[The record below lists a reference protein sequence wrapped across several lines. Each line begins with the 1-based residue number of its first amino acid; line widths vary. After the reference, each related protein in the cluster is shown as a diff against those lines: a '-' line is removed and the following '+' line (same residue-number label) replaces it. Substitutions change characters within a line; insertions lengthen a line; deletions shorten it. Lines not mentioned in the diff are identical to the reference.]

1 MNRAA
6 LLFLP
11 LLLAAC
17 AQAPSSSPVVPGAT
31 ALPSGAYSAQATGT
45 TTTGS
50 ATGSGVTRAY
60 TLYTPALGTGSARP
74 LVVMLHGC
82 TQSAADFAA
91 GTRMN
96 DLADT
101 QGFFVVYPEQPSSA
115 NQSRCWNW
123 FEPAHQAR
131 AQGEPAA
138 IRAVV
143 EAVKGRVNVDPAR
156 VYVAGLSAGAA
167 MSVIMGATYPD
178 VFSAVGVAS
187 GLEFK
192 AATGSAA
199 AFTAMS
205 SGGPDPDAQGTAAY
219 GAMGS
224 FRRTVRTI
232 VFHGSSDYTV
242 SPVNGAQV
250 AAQWVQTNDW
260 ADDGQDNGSRS
271 AAQVT
276 TRSGTVSGGR
286 AYSVKSFAGGV
297 VEQWSVTGMGH
308 AWSGG
313 STAGSYTDPKGPDAS
328 AEMWRFF
335 SAGGGTGG
343 GGTTPDT
350 TAPVLSV
357 SPAPG
362 TYTAPLT
369 VTLSLNEPG
378 TVYATTDGSD
388 PASSATRLTLVGG
401 GSLTLGSSGTVR
413 ASAVDVAG
421 NVSATQAS
429 TYTLTAAPD
438 TSVSFSSVASQ
449 DGYVAA
455 NTPSATTGGYVVA
468 SGGIGVGDNADA
480 PWKGVLSFDTASLP
494 DGATVTGAV
503 LTVRYSLA
511 PNGNPWAGGAA
522 LHGDV
527 KGGCLGAACTLGT
540 DDFAAAVTAGGAVT
554 FSAPAGT
561 GVGTTLSAP
570 LSAAGLA
577 AIDRTGRTQI
587 RLAFVGGAARSNRLS
602 DYVTLGE
609 GAQVTLALTYR

>member
-6 LLFLP
+6 LMSLP

-17 AQAPSSSPVVPGAT
+17 AQAPSSPLSSPH
-31 ALPSGAYSAQATGT
+31 PSSPLRAQATGI

-50 ATGSGVTRAY
+50 ATGAGVTRAY
-60 TLYTPALGTGSARP
+60 TLYTPAAGAGAARP

-82 TQSAADFAA
+82 TQSPADFAA

-101 QGFFVVYPEQPSSA
+101 QGFLVVYPEQPASA
-115 NQSRCWNW
+115 NQNRCWNW
-123 FEPAHQAR
+123 FDPAHQAR
-131 AQGEPAA
+131 GQGEPAA

-143 EAVKGRVNVDPAR
+143 DAVKGRVNVDAAR

-178 VFSAVGVAS
+178 VFSGVGVAS
-187 GLEFK
+187 GLEFR
-192 AATGSAA
+192 AATSSSA
-199 AFTAMS
+199 AFTAMN
-205 SGGPDPDAQGTAAY
+205 SGGPNPDAQGTAAY
-219 GAMGS
+219 NAMGT
-224 FRRTVRTI
+224 FKRTVRTI

-242 SPVNGAQV
+242 YPVNGDQV
-250 AAQWVQTNDW
+250 AAQWVQTNDL

-271 AAQVT
+271 TAQVT

-286 AYSVKSFAGGV
+286 AYSVKTFAGGV

-328 AEMWRFF
+328 AELWRFF
-335 SAGGGTGG
+335 SAGTAGG
-343 GGTTPDT
+343 GGTAPDT
-350 TAPVLSV
+350 TAPVVSV

-362 TYTAPLT
+362 TYVGPLT

-388 PASSATRLTLVGG
+388 PASSATRVTLAGG
-401 GSLTLGSSGTVR
+401 GSVTLAGSGTVR
-413 ASAVDVAG
+413 ASAVDTAG
-421 NVSATQAS
+421 NASATQAYA
-429 TYTLTAAPD
+429 YTLTAAPD
-438 TSVSFSSVASQ
+438 TAVSFSSVGTQ

-480 PWKGVLSFDTASLP
+480 PWKGVLSFDTSSLP
-494 DGATVTGAV
+494 DGATVTGAT

-511 PNGNPWAGGAA
+511 PNGTPWAGGAT
-522 LHGDV
+522 LGVDV
-527 KGGCLGAACTLGT
+527 RSGCLGATCALGT
-540 DDFAAAVTAGGAVT
+540 DDFAAAVTAAGVAS
-554 FSAPAGT
+554 FAAPTGT
-561 GVGTTLSAP
+561 AAGTTLSAP
-570 LSAAGLA
+570 LNASGLA
-577 AIDRTGRTQI
+577 AINRAGSTQVRLVFTGGT
-587 RLAFVGGAARSNRLS
+587 ARSNGLS
-602 DYVTLGE
+602 DYLTLGE
-609 GAQVTLALTYR
+609 GTQGTLNVTYR

>member
-6 LLFLP
+6 LLSLP

-17 AQAPSSSPVVPGAT
+17 AQAPSSLLSAPP
-31 ALPSGAYSAQATGT
+31 ALHAQATGT

-50 ATGSGVTRAY
+50 ATGAGVTRNY
-60 TLYTPALGTGSARP
+60 TLYTPTAGAGAARP

-82 TQSAADFAA
+82 TQSPADFAA

-101 QGFFVVYPEQPSSA
+101 QGFLVVYPEQPASA
-115 NQSRCWNW
+115 NQNKCWNW

-131 AQGEPAA
+131 GQGEPAA

-143 EAVKGRVNVDPAR
+143 DAVKGRVNVDPAR

-178 VFSAVGVAS
+178 VFSGVGVAS

-192 AATGSAA
+192 AATSSSA
-199 AFTAMS
+199 AFTAMN
-205 SGGPDPDAQGTAAY
+205 SGGPNPDAQGTAAFN
-219 GAMGS
+219 AMGT

-242 SPVNGAQV
+242 YPVNGDQV
-250 AAQWVQTNDW
+250 AAQWVQTNDL

-271 AAQVT
+271 TAQVT
-276 TRSGTVSGGR
+276 SRTGTVGGTGGR
-286 AYSVKSFAGGV
+286 AYTVKSFAGGV

-335 SAGGGTGG
+335 SAGSGGG

-350 TAPVLSV
+350 TAPVVSV

-362 TYTAPLT
+362 TYVGPLT
-369 VTLSLNEPG
+369 VTLSVNEPG

-388 PASSATRLTLVGG
+388 PVSSASRVALAGG
-401 GSLTLGSSGTVR
+401 GSVTLSSSGTVR
-413 ASAVDVAG
+413 AYAVDTAG
-421 NVSATQAS
+421 NASAPQTYA
-429 TYTLTAAPD
+429 YTLTAAPD
-438 TSVSFSSVASQ
+438 TAVSFSSVAAQ

-468 SGGIGVGDNADA
+468 SGGISVGDNADA
-480 PWKGVLSFDTASLP
+480 PWKGVLSFDTSSLP
-494 DGATVTGAV
+494 DGATVTGAT
-503 LTVRYSLA
+503 LTVRYSLV

-522 LHGDV
+522 LTADV
-527 KGGCLGAACTLGT
+527 KGGCLGATCALGT
-540 DDFAAAVTAGGAVT
+540 DDFAVAVTAAGAAS
-554 FSAPAGT
+554 FAAPAGT
-561 GVGTTLSAP
+561 AAGTTLSAP
-570 LSAAGLA
+570 LNASGLA
-577 AIDRTGRTQI
+577 AINRVGSTQL
-587 RLAFVGGAARSNRLS
+587 RLAFTGGTARSNGLS
-602 DYVTLGE
+602 DYLTLGE
-609 GAQVTLALTYR
+609 GTQVTLNVTYR

>member
-6 LLFLP
+6 LMSLP

-17 AQAPSSSPVVPGAT
+17 AQAPSSPLSSPH
-31 ALPSGAYSAQATGT
+31 PSSPLHAQATGT

-50 ATGSGVTRAY
+50 ATGAGVTRNY
-60 TLYTPALGTGSARP
+60 TLYTPTAGAGAARP

-82 TQSAADFAA
+82 TQSPADFAA

-101 QGFFVVYPEQPSSA
+101 QGFLVVYPEQPSSA
-115 NQSRCWNW
+115 NQNKCWNW
-123 FEPAHQAR
+123 FDPAHQAR
-131 AQGEPAA
+131 GQGEPAA

-143 EAVKGRVNVDPAR
+143 DAVKGKMNVDAAR

-178 VFSAVGVAS
+178 VFSGVGVAS

-192 AATGSAA
+192 AATSSSA
-199 AFTAMS
+199 AFTAMN
-205 SGGPDPDAQGTAAY
+205 SGGPNPDAQGTAAY
-219 GAMGS
+219 NAMGT
-224 FRRTVRTI
+224 FKRTVRTI

-242 SPVNGAQV
+242 YPVNGDQV
-250 AAQWVQTNDW
+250 AAQWVQTNDL

-271 AAQVT
+271 TAQVT

-286 AYSVKSFAGGV
+286 AYSVKTFAGGV

-313 STAGSYTDPKGPDAS
+313 NTAGSYTDPKGPDAS

-335 SAGGGTGG
+335 SAGTWGG

-350 TAPVLSV
+350 TAPVVSV

-362 TYTAPLT
+362 TYVGPLT
-369 VTLSLNEPG
+369 VTLALNEPG

-388 PASSATRLTLVGG
+388 PVSSATRVALAGG
-401 GSLTLGSSGTVR
+401 GSVTLSSSGTVR
-413 ASAVDVAG
+413 AYAVDTAG
-421 NVSATQAS
+421 NASAPQTYA
-429 TYTLTAAPD
+429 YTLTAAPD
-438 TSVSFSSVASQ
+438 TAVAFSSVGTQ

-480 PWKGVLSFDTASLP
+480 PWKGVLSFDTSSLP
-494 DGATVTGAV
+494 DGATVTGAT

-511 PNGNPWAGGAA
+511 PNGNPWAGGAT
-522 LHGDV
+522 LGVDV
-527 KGGCLGAACTLGT
+527 RSGCLGATCALGT
-540 DDFAAAVTAGGAVT
+540 DDFAAAVTAAGVAS
-554 FSAPAGT
+554 FAAPAGT
-561 GVGTTLSAP
+561 AAGTTLSAP
-570 LSAAGLA
+570 LNASGLA
-577 AIDRTGRTQI
+577 AINRAGSTQL
-587 RLAFVGGAARSNRLS
+587 RLAFTGGTARSNGLS
-602 DYVTLGE
+602 DYLTLGE
-609 GAQVTLALTYR
+609 GTQVTLNVTYR

>member
-6 LLFLP
+6 LLSLP

-17 AQAPSSSPVVPGAT
+17 AQAPSSPLSSP
-31 ALPSGAYSAQATGT
+31 LHAQATGT

-50 ATGSGVTRAY
+50 ATGAGVTRNY
-60 TLYTPALGTGSARP
+60 TLYTPTAGAGAARP

-82 TQSAADFAA
+82 TQSPADFAA

-101 QGFFVVYPEQPSSA
+101 QGFLVVYPEQPSSA
-115 NQSRCWNW
+115 NQNKCWNW
-123 FEPAHQAR
+123 FDPAHQAR
-131 AQGEPAA
+131 GQGEPAA
-138 IRAVV
+138 IKAVV
-143 EAVKGRVNVDPAR
+143 DAVKGKVNVDAAR

-178 VFSAVGVAS
+178 VFSGIGVAS

-192 AATGSAA
+192 AATSSSA
-199 AFTAMS
+199 AFTAMN
-205 SGGPDPDAQGTAAY
+205 SGGPNPDAQGTAAY
-219 GAMGS
+219 AAMGT
-224 FRRTVRTI
+224 FKRTVRTI

-242 SPVNGAQV
+242 YPVNGDQV
-250 AAQWVQTNDW
+250 AAQWVQTNDL

-271 AAQVT
+271 TAQVT

-286 AYSVKSFAGGV
+286 AYSVKTFAGGV

-328 AEMWRFF
+328 AELWRFF
-335 SAGGGTGG
+335 SAGTSGG
-343 GGTTPDT
+343 GGTAPDT
-350 TAPVLSV
+350 TAPVVSV

-362 TYTAPLT
+362 TYVGPLT

-388 PASSATRLTLVGG
+388 PASSATRVTLAGGGSVTLVG
-401 GSLTLGSSGTVR
+401 SGTVR
-413 ASAVDVAG
+413 ASAVDTAG
-421 NVSATQAS
+421 NASAPQAYA
-429 TYTLTAAPD
+429 YTLTAAPD
-438 TSVSFSSVASQ
+438 TAVSFSSVAAQ

-480 PWKGVLSFDTASLP
+480 PWKSVLSFDTSSLP
-494 DGATVTGAV
+494 DGATVTGAT
-503 LTVRYSLA
+503 LTVRYSFA
-511 PNGNPWAGGAA
+511 PNGNPWAGGAT
-522 LHGDV
+522 LGVDV
-527 KGGCLGAACTLGT
+527 RSGCLGATCALGT
-540 DDFAAAVTAGGAVT
+540 DDFAAAVTAAGVAS
-554 FSAPAGT
+554 FAAPAGT
-561 GVGTTLSAP
+561 AAGTTLSAP
-570 LSAAGLA
+570 LNASGLA
-577 AIDRTGRTQI
+577 AINRAGSTQL
-587 RLAFVGGAARSNRLS
+587 RLAFTGGTARSNGLS
-602 DYVTLGE
+602 DYLTLGE
-609 GAQVTLALTYR
+609 GTQVTLNVTYR

>member
-6 LLFLP
+6 LLCLP

-17 AQAPSSSPVVPGAT
+17 AQAPTSL
-31 ALPSGAYSAQATGT
+31 ALRAQATGT

-50 ATGSGVTRAY
+50 ATGAGVTRAY
-60 TLYTPALGTGSARP
+60 TLYTPAAGAGAARP

-82 TQSAADFAA
+82 TQSPTDFAA

-101 QGFFVVYPEQPSSA
+101 QGFLVVYPEQPVSA
-115 NQSRCWNW
+115 NQNRCWNW

-131 AQGEPAA
+131 GQGEPAA

-143 EAVKGRVNVDPAR
+143 DAVKGQGNVDGAR

-167 MSVIMGATYPD
+167 MSVILGATYPD
-178 VFSAVGVAS
+178 VFSGVGVAS
-187 GLEFK
+187 GLEFR
-192 AATGSAA
+192 AATTSTA

-205 SGGPDPDAQGTAAY
+205 SGGPNPDAQGTAAY
-219 GAMGS
+219 TAMGA
-224 FRRTVRTI
+224 FKRTVRTI
-232 VFHGSSDYTV
+232 VFHGSSDSTV
-242 SPVNGAQV
+242 SPVNGDQV
-250 AAQWVQTNDW
+250 AAQWVQTNDL

-313 STAGSYTDPKGPDAS
+313 STAGSYTDPRGPDAS
-328 AEMWRFF
+328 AELWRFF
-335 SAGGGTGG
+335 SAGGPGG

-362 TYTAPLT
+362 TYVGPLT
-369 VTLSLNEPG
+369 VTLALNEPG
-378 TVYATTDGSD
+378 TVYVTTDGSD
-388 PASSATRLTLVGG
+388 PASSASRVALVGG
-401 GSLTLGSSGTVR
+401 GSVTLTSSGTVR
-413 ASAVDVAG
+413 AYGVDTAG
-421 NVSATQAS
+421 NASAAQAS
-429 TYTLTAAPD
+429 AYTLTAAPD

-455 NTPSATTGGYVVA
+455 NTPSATTGGYVVT

-480 PWKGVLSFDTASLP
+480 PWKGVLSFDTSNLP
-494 DGATVTGAV
+494 DGATVTGAT
-503 LTVRYSLA
+503 LTVRYSLT
-511 PNGNPWAGGAA
+511 PNGNPWAGNAA
-522 LHGDV
+522 LGADV
-527 KGGCLGAACTLGT
+527 RSGCLGAGCALGT
-540 DDFAAAVTAGGAVT
+540 DDFAAAVTAGGAAT
-554 FSAPAGT
+554 FTAPPGT
-561 GVGTTLSAP
+561 AAGTTLSAA
-570 LSAAGLA
+570 LNAAGLA
-577 AIDRTGRTQI
+577 AINRVGSTQV
-587 RLAFVGGAARSNRLS
+587 RLAFMGGTARSNGLS
-602 DYVTLGE
+602 DYLTLGE
-609 GAQVTLALTYR
+609 GTQATLHLTYR

>member
-6 LLFLP
+6 LMSLP

-17 AQAPSSSPVVPGAT
+17 AQAPSSPLSSPH
-31 ALPSGAYSAQATGT
+31 PSSPLRAQATGT

-50 ATGSGVTRAY
+50 ATGAGVTRAY
-60 TLYTPALGTGSARP
+60 TLYTPAAGAGAARP

-82 TQSAADFAA
+82 TQSPADFAA

-101 QGFFVVYPEQPSSA
+101 QGFLVVYPEQPSSA
-115 NQSRCWNW
+115 NQNRCWNW
-123 FEPAHQAR
+123 FDPAHQAR
-131 AQGEPAA
+131 GQGEPAA

-143 EAVKGRVNVDPAR
+143 DAVKGRVNVDAAR

-178 VFSAVGVAS
+178 VFSGVGVAS
-187 GLEFK
+187 GLEFR
-192 AATGSAA
+192 AATSSSA
-199 AFTAMS
+199 AFTAMN
-205 SGGPDPDAQGTAAY
+205 SGGPNPDVQGTAAY
-219 GAMGS
+219 NAMGT
-224 FRRTVRTI
+224 FKRTVRTI

-242 SPVNGAQV
+242 YPVNGDQV
-250 AAQWVQTNDW
+250 AAQWVQTNDL

-271 AAQVT
+271 TAQVT

-286 AYSVKSFAGGV
+286 AYSVKTFAGGV

-328 AEMWRFF
+328 AELWRFF
-335 SAGGGTGG
+335 SAGTAGG
-343 GGTTPDT
+343 GGTAPDT
-350 TAPVLSV
+350 TAPVVSV
-357 SPAPG
+357 SPTPG
-362 TYTAPLT
+362 TYVGPLT

-388 PASSATRLTLVGG
+388 PASSATRVTLAGG
-401 GSLTLGSSGTVR
+401 GSVTLAGSSTVR
-413 ASAVDVAG
+413 ASAVDTAG
-421 NVSATQAS
+421 NASATQAYA
-429 TYTLTAAPD
+429 YTLTAAPD
-438 TSVSFSSVASQ
+438 TAVSFSSVGTQ

-480 PWKGVLSFDTASLP
+480 PWKGVLSFDTSSLP
-494 DGATVTGAV
+494 DGVTVTGAT

-511 PNGNPWAGGAA
+511 PNGTPWAGGAT
-522 LHGDV
+522 LGVDV
-527 KGGCLGAACTLGT
+527 RSGCLGATCALGT
-540 DDFAAAVTAGGAVT
+540 DDFAAAVTAAGVAS
-554 FSAPAGT
+554 FAAPTGT
-561 GVGTTLSAP
+561 AAGTTLSAP
-570 LSAAGLA
+570 LNAAGLA
-577 AIDRTGRTQI
+577 AINRAGSTQL
-587 RLAFVGGAARSNRLS
+587 RLAFTGGTARSNGLS
-602 DYVTLGE
+602 DYLTLGE
-609 GAQVTLALTYR
+609 VTQVTLNVTYR